1 VSAGPKYGPKP
12 WLQAHWDLRAATNF
26 ILGGTG
32 SGLLVSVALTAHGT
46 PGWKPFLALALAL
59 IAAGLGAVWLEIG
72 RKLRAMHVFF
82 NPFTSWMTRE
92 SFAALVVF
100 TLGALAL
107 ALGRPWLAQ
116 AAGLAALAF
125 AFCQGR
131 ILLASKG
138 IPAWRT
144 PGVVA
149 LIVATSLAEGGG
161 LFVGIKAALL
171 ATLPTPWLAVFA
183 LALVARAAAWSRYR
197 ARLAAGAPRTALES
211 SGRILVYGGTAAP
224 LALLALGLM
233 LPPVAA
239 SADIVAG
246 LAALVAGWRL
256 KFVLLR
262 RAAYNQGFSLPQ
274 LPVRGGH

>member
-1 VSAGPKYGPKP
+1 MNQSVKYGPKP

-32 SGLLVSVALTAHGT
+32 SGLLVAAALTAHGT
-46 PGWKPFLALALAL
+46 PGWRPFVALGLAL

-72 RKLRAMHVFF
+72 RKLRAVHVFF

-100 TLGALAL
+100 ALGALAL
-107 ALGRPWLAQ
+107 ALDRPWVAQ
-116 AAGLAALAF
+116 AVGLAAVAF
-125 AFCQGR
+125 MFCQGR

-144 PGVVA
+144 RGVVA
-149 LIVATSLAEGGG
+149 LIVSTALAEGGG
-161 LFVGIKAALL
+161 LFVAGAVWVVG
-171 ATLPTPWLAVFA
+171 TPPASWLVAFA
-183 LALVARAAAWSRYR
+183 LALIARAAAWSRYR
-197 ARLAAGAPRTALES
+197 GRLAANAAHPSLEA
-211 SGRILVYGGTAAP
+211 SGRTLVYAGTAAP
-224 LALLALGLM
+224 LALLALGQL
-233 LPPVAA
+233 LPTLALAA
-239 SADIVAG
+239 DFASG
-246 LAALVAGWRL
+246 LAALAAGWRF
-256 KFVLLR
+256 KFVLVR